1 MVEAAQAKAEINLK
15 EGVIILEGPVD
26 FVRHYLDIYRIALQG
41 MATTEGQTALARKR
55 GRREGTSLTGAIGKE
70 VEAGFF
76 DEPRSVADVKNRLSE
91 AGLKFTD
98 SSLRRGLR
106 RLARSGALVSIGRRR
121 SLRYRHAG
129 SSDVTQS

>member
-1 MVEAAQAKAEINLK
+1 
-15 EGVIILEGPVD
+15 
-26 FVRHYLDIYRIALQG
+26 
-41 MATTEGQTALARKR
+41 
-55 GRREGTSLTGAIGKE
+55 LTGAIGKE

-98 SSLRRGLR
+98 TSLRRGLR